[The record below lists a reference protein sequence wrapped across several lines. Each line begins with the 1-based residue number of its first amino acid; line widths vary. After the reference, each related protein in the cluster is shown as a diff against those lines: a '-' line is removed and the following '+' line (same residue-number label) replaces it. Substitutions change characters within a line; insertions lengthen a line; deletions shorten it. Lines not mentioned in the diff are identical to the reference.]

1 MSFWDFENSIFGGR
15 PIVLFRFVAGSTAW
29 RYTSASR
36 DITYNG
42 EVYEA
47 ATIKSGNIKST
58 QNALKGSLELTMART
73 LGIASRYAGPPPE
86 NVAYITI
93 YRLHVGDTEAM
104 VIWQGRVTDGSLAG
118 DEATLQCDTSRTQ
131 FRQTGLVRMGRQC
144 RHAIYSRQCGLVA
157 SEYAVRLAGVT
168 SDGSRTLTHSGL
180 AGQEDG
186 WWSGGYAE
194 LDTGERRMIVAHAG
208 TDVTLHYALSNV
220 GTTGLTVTFYPGC
233 NLSISICK
241 TKFNNLENFG
251 GGPTIPLDNPFT
263 GDKVA

>member
-1 MSFWDFENSIFGGR
+1 MSFWDREKSVFGSR
-15 PIVLFRFVAGSTAW
+15 PVVLFRFVAGSTIW

-58 QNALKGSLELTMART
+58 QSALKSSLELTMART
-73 LGIASRYAGPPPE
+73 LDIASRYAGPPPE
-86 NVAYITI
+86 IVAYITI

-104 VIWQGRVTDGSLAG
+104 VIWQGRVTSGSLAG
-118 DEATLQCDTSRTQ
+118 DEATLQCDTLRTLL
-131 FRQTGLVRMGRQC
+131 RQTGLVRMGRQC

-157 SEYAVRLAGVT
+157 SEHAVRLTDVT
-168 SDGSRTLTHSGL
+168 SDGSRVLTHAGL
-180 AGQEDG
+180 AGQANG
-186 WWSGGYAE
+186 WLTGGYVE

-208 TDVTLHYALSNV
+208 TNVTLHYALSNV
-220 GTTGLTVTFYPGC
+220 GTTGLNVTFYPGC

-241 TKFNNLENFG
+241 TKFNNLANFG